1 MPVTPQ
7 EFSLWARMTGNK
19 YPNSVEEKARL
30 APEVHNFSQNVG
42 KQGALGVEQEPEPEQ
57 QSNLGSNLAKGA
69 LIAGGIAAGV
79 AAARN
84 PGVQDAV
91 KTAASKVDD
100 FLSNFTTPREV
111 NVDTAEAV
119 RDVTNNAPGD
129 IYSQSIIPVSQRV
142 EGYEPAGLLKGGGIG
157 GAGDRAQ
164 RLIAEIAAKSD
175 PNV

>member
-1 MPVTPQ
+1 
-7 EFSLWARMTGNK
+7 MTGNK
-19 YPNSVEEKARL
+19 YPNSVEEKVRL

-100 FLSNFTTPREV
+100 FVSNFTTPREV

-119 RDVTNNAPGD
+119 GDVTPNPREQQSNVG
-129 IYSQSIIPVSQRV
+129 SQVNKFLT
-142 EGYEPAGLLKGGGIG
+142 EG
-157 GAGDRAQ
+157 
-164 RLIAEIAAKSD
+164 SD
-175 PNV
+175 K

>member
-1 MPVTPQ
+1 MPVSPQ

-42 KQGALGVEQEPEPEQ
+42 KQGALGVQEEPEPEQ
-57 QSNLGSNLAKGA
+57 KSNLGSNLAKGA

-84 PGVQDAV
+84 PGVQEAV
-91 KTAASKVDD
+91 KTASGKASD
-100 FLSNFTTPREV
+100 FLSRITTPREV

-142 EGYEPAGLLKGGGIG
+142 GG
-157 GAGDRAQ
+157 
-164 RLIAEIAAKSD
+164 
-175 PNV
+175 